1 MTKKK
6 AKGILKLCDDE
17 NFQMDCVKANL
28 RGDEVKLSWLDEAI
42 KKLDEKRIDSKEPN
56 KKPVNPRLR
65 DFIFDSSKAEP
76 TYKFEIAEE
85 NFHELSEYKEL
96 EKKTAFGSQ
105 PVAKECCIEST
116 LCKRPLF
123 ASRSSGYR

>member
-1 MTKKK
+1 
-6 AKGILKLCDDE
+6 
-17 NFQMDCVKANL
+17 MDCVKANL

-85 NFHELSEYKEL
+85 NFHELSEYKRNLGE
-96 EKKTAFGSQ
+96 KTAFWL
-105 PVAKECCIEST
+105 ST
-116 LCKRPLF
+116 SRKRML
-123 ASRSSGYR
+123 Y